1 MTEQRIPPPPTEDE
15 IRNLLAER
23 VDACR
28 LSVGVSVGITDRG
41 RRRFVSYGH
50 CDRVVRKPVG
60 ADTLFEIGS
69 VTKLLTVL
77 LLADMA
83 QRGEVSID
91 DPVSKHL
98 PPHVRVPE
106 RDGRTM
112 KLVHLAHHMS
122 GLPRIPGNLDTAH
135 TANPYA
141 GYTAEQLYEFIGSCE
156 LVRPSGVAA
165 EYSNLGMGLLGH
177 ALALRAATDYETLV
191 KTRICAPLGMTGTSI
206 TLSPEAA
213 ESLACGHD
221 DSLDPVP
228 NWDLAVLA
236 GAGGFRSNARDL
248 LTFLEALGSPTS
260 PLAAAI
266 DIFRSPIEAGG
277 LGRVED
283 TPDGHTLIGH
293 EGHTGGYNAY
303 VGYIPEWS
311 RGIVVLANA
320 YPCAASDL
328 GRHLLDPRRG
338 DRWFRREVD
347 VDPDQ
352 FDRLTGCYRM
362 TPRFILTVTREGDR
376 LFVQATDQ
384 RRLRIFAAS
393 EWHYFYKVVGAQ
405 ITFEPGPDGRA
416 ARLILHQN
424 SRDRIAV
431 RIE

>member
-1 MTEQRIPPPPTEDE
+1 MTEQAIPALPTDDE

-28 LSVGVSVGITDRG
+28 LSVGISVGITDRG
-41 RRRFVSYGH
+41 QRRLISHGH
-50 CDRVVRKPVG
+50 CDRVRRKPVS

-83 QRGEVSID
+83 QRGEVSLD
-91 DPVSKHL
+91 DPVSKYL
-98 PPHVRVPE
+98 PPHVSLPE
-106 RDGRTM
+106 RDGHTI
-112 KLVHLAHHMS
+112 KLLHLACHTS
-122 GLPRIPGNLDTAH
+122 GLPRIPRDLDVH
-135 TANPYA
+135 SANPYA
-141 GYTAEQLYEFIGSCE
+141 DYTAEKLYAFLGSCD
-156 LVRPSGVAA
+156 LVRPSGVVA

-177 ALALRAATDYETLV
+177 ALAQSAGTEYETLV
-191 KTRICAPLGMTGTSI
+191 KARICGALGMNATSI
-206 TLSPEAA
+206 ALSPEAA
-213 ESLACGHD
+213 EALATGHG

-236 GAGGFRSNARDL
+236 GAGGYRSNVRDL
-248 LTFLEALGSPTS
+248 LTFLEALGAARS
-260 PLAAAI
+260 PLTEAI
-266 DIFRSPIEAGG
+266 GIFKGSIETGG
-277 LGRVED
+277 LGRLED
-283 TPDGHTLIGH
+283 TPDGHSLISH

-303 VGYIPEWS
+303 VGYIPEWD
-311 RGIVVLANA
+311 RGVVVLANA

-347 VDPDQ
+347 LDPNQ
-352 FDRLTGCYRM
+352 FDRLVGSYRL
-362 TPRFILTVTREGDR
+362 TPSFILTVTREGDR
-376 LFVQATDQ
+376 LFVQATNQ
-384 RRLRIFAAS
+384 KRMRVFAAA

-431 RIE
+431 RVE